1 MPHQHD
7 TELAELA
14 GGFIHDLKNSFSTLS
29 LQLQLLS
36 EDFADPQ
43 NPKERRAV
51 DRVNRLQGECQRLV
65 DISNDFLRY
74 ARVKDLDLTPTDLL
88 VLVDEMIDFFAPVAR
103 TEGIEVKSYVP
114 SSLPPVLL
122 DVPLFKQAML
132 NLLLN

>member
-1 MPHQHD
+1 MRHQQD

-65 DISNDFLRY
+65 DMSNDFLRY
-74 ARVKDLDLTPTDLL
+74 ARVKDLELTPTDLL
-88 VLVDEMIDFFAPVAR
+88 VLIDEMIDFFAPVANVASCAR
-103 TEGIEVKSYVP
+103 GWFGIDNVIV
-114 SSLPPVLL
+114 
-122 DVPLFKQAML
+122 DVVVD
-132 NLLLN
+132 

>member
-1 MPHQHD
+1 MPHQQD

-29 LQLQLLS
+29 LQLQLLA

-74 ARVKDLDLTPTDLL
+74 A
-88 VLVDEMIDFFAPVAR
+88 AR
-103 TEGIEVKSYVP
+103 QGP
-114 SSLPPVLL
+114 RAHADRPARPRR
-122 DVPLFKQAML
+122 
-132 NLLLN
+132 